1 MKKNL
6 IASLVLVG
14 VLVVGILVGGLVLN
28 SLHNARKPLIEEETF
43 EIIVDDE
50 INIYTGQDNSIYP
63 CVISNNGTVKPGRFD
78 YTVTVNGQASND
90 ITIDSDGNVKINK
103 IPSGSTCAIITDR
116 NTGSTKTIK
125 LNIIEKLESVL
136 GIIAPDGNLVLGPQE
151 LIVNNTYAITIVTV
165 PNGKPIGD
173 YCTVKVLNAE
183 GEEKEIFDVSYD
195 GDKVLLTV
203 QGIGEGTVYFN
214 VVNDDNQKIHESHIE
229 FVSSLDDK
237 ELTQRILTQQNKTL
251 IDKNDVKSI
260 KEFVVDKTIKDLG
273 GLEFL
278 SELKTIYIEGDQVL
292 AFENASSEFEY
303 RVSEAAYYSYYNS
316 SAWQELNKQLYPCD
330 SEKSGVYV
338 VYHSSKHTSV
348 MYEKVYNSFEL
359 MTFDAVGYK
368 NTAWLDEQGNK
379 VTSGNVSALNGNG
392 IHLYAEWTPITYKV
406 VYNVRYFSDAQT
418 LETWTYDEIRQVKNA
433 PDLNPSVKRDGY
445 RFAGWTTNSGLSIFT
460 SNISYK
466 KGVEYSNL
474 ASNQDDTI
482 YLYDVWEPIEY
493 TIAFQSDIADAE
505 KIESKTVKYGEEY
518 FLPSGICK
526 GYNFR
531 HWVDQNGNI
540 YNQGTT
546 NESLTIV
553 DGAEIILK
561 AKFEEI
567 KYTVTF
573 RLNGGTATA
582 NPSFVDGFSKTISYN
597 EQYTIPG
604 IYRSGYVAYS
614 WECGTNQKS
623 YGPGTT
629 LYKEFDTDCEVE
641 FVANWTEAVY
651 TINYYYNGISESVSR
666 VWNDGRSLKSVSKEG
681 YTFKGWSDRDRGT
694 FYEVNCSKWSG
705 NLIDSA
711 AENGKVYN
719 LEAVFDPKQYDVTF
733 KVNSGETVTQSS
745 KTVTFGSSYGNLPTA
760 SKVGSTFSYWVDETG
775 ARVNASTNVTIP
787 RDHYLYPVFS
797 EINYTIT
804 RQNDTNGSHAS
815 ITYKAGVTTSG
826 STTNSNYEKIVKFTL
841 SKSSSAPET
850 GSCDYKV
857 KVTCGNTEISV
868 SLSDGVYSFKM
879 PAGNVTI
886 TLSCGSDHSCFAS
899 GTMIMMADG
908 TTKPI
913 EEIKSGD
920 LVMSWNFITGTYEPM
935 PVSMFWYHGTGE
947 FDVIYLNFEKDVTV
961 KVITT
966 HGFFDY
972 DLNEFV
978 YITSDNYQSYI
989 GHSFVHFEGAEYDL
1003 LKLESVEV
1011 KTEYTGCYSLRTAC
1025 NDNAIAEGMLSLTAE
1040 DEPGFLTYFEVGDN
1054 LKYDEKMM
1062 QADIEAYGLFTYEEW
1077 AHLVSYEEFV
1087 AFNGQYYKILIGKG
1101 IITEDQIYTLLEGMR
1116 EVQENRQ

>member
-151 LIVNNTYAITIVTV
+151 LVVNNTYAITIVTV

-214 VVNDDNQKIHESHIE
+214 VVNDDNQNIHESHIE

-260 KEFVVDKTIKDLG
+260 KEFVVDKTIKDLD

-316 SAWQELNKQLYPCD
+316 SAWQELNKQLYPYD

-392 IHLYAEWTPITYKV
+392 IHLYAEWTPITYNV
-406 VYNVRYFSDAQT
+406 VYNVRDFSVAQT

-518 FLPSGICK
+518 FLPSGVCK

-573 RLNGGTATA
+573 RLNGGTATT
-582 NPSFVDGFSKTISYN
+582 NPGFVDGFSKTISYN

-629 LYKEFDTDCEVE
+629 LYKEFDTDCEIE
-641 FVANWTEAVY
+641 FFANWTEAVY

-719 LEAVFDPKQYDVTF
+719 LEAVFEPKPY
-733 KVNSGETVTQSS
+733 
-745 KTVTFGSSYGNLPTA
+745 TVTFGISSGDVVTQSTKQVVFGSAYGNLPTA
-760 SKVGSTFSYWVDETG
+760 TRVGHTFNYWVDETG
-775 ARVNASTNVTIP
+775 ARVNANTIVTIP
-787 RDHYLYPVFS
+787 RNHTLTPHFTPLSYEVKFDGNSGTPSKDKITVTFGEKYGELPTASRGNSSVEGGYYSYNFLGWLDENNNPVTKD
-797 EINYTIT
+797 TIV
-804 RQNDTNGSHAS
+804 S
-815 ITYKAGVTTSG
+815 ITGTQTLYANWEEAWHANETASP
-826 STTNSNYEKIVKFTL
+826 SCLVKGTL
-841 SKSSSAPET
+841 
-850 GSCDYKV
+850 
-857 KVTCGNTEISV
+857 
-868 SLSDGVYSFKM
+868 
-879 PAGNVTI
+879 I
-886 TLSCGSDHSCFAS
+886 TLP
-899 GTMIMMADG
+899 DG
-908 TTKPI
+908 TTTEI
-913 EEIKSGD
+913 ENLKLGD
-920 LVMSWNFITGTYEPM
+920 LVLSYDHVTGQLMATPIAFTYYGYDEVCVVAM
-935 PVSMFWYHGTGE
+935 YFDDGTEIKVANTGHGL
-947 FDVIYLNFEKDVTV
+947 FDQTINK
-961 KVITT
+961 
-966 HGFFDY
+966 
-972 DLNEFV
+972 
-978 YITSDNYQSYI
+978 YILVNQNNVAQLV
-989 GHSFVHFEGAEYDL
+989 GHSFSFI
-1003 LKLESVEV
+1003 KLENGRKIMEGKVLVNYEITYQTIERYDIATS
-1011 KTEYTGCYSLRTAC
+1011 GNINHIANGALAC
-1025 NDNAIAEGMLSLTAE
+1025 SDVIVDFMNTFEFAENG
-1040 DEPGFLTYFEVGDN
+1040 V
-1054 LKYDEKMM
+1054 YDMEKMD
-1062 QADIEAYGLFTYEEW
+1062 QDIANYGVFTYEEW
-1077 AHLVSYEEFV
+1077 SEHVTYEEFH
-1087 AFNGQYYKILIGKG
+1087 AFNGEYFKIAVLKGIVTEDELMELIKIL
-1101 IITEDQIYTLLEGMR
+1101 
-1116 EVQENRQ
+1116 QEARGN